1 MGVRAD
7 ILRRGERLHT
17 AQFME
22 SSALTE
28 EVSKP
33 SELTCEFRG
42 KDPMDVRR
50 GDYVEVGGKA
60 FIFTQIPSV
69 EKLSNGEYRYTG
81 HLKDESG
88 YMEDVMFMFLDQD
101 GSQQAIYS
109 TAADFDLTANIEE
122 FLSLVVRNMNRV
134 LTDEWSYEVAD
145 TGIDRNDLRNI
156 TFSMQNCLDALN
168 AICEEYELEWK
179 FEGGVLK
186 VAREFWDTTGVTLKY
201 PVNLL
206 SPVKLTREDDS
217 ETCTRLFVFGGER
230 NIPNNYGHDRL
241 MMSGREEYLT
251 REGSNYV
258 KERCKVFDEIFPRR
272 NSSITGVSVNA
283 RGIHFVMDA
292 NLDFNIND
300 HLTDNTAKISFTSG
314 KLVGYE
320 FEIASYNHT
329 GRMIELKQQTEGDVV
344 IPNDTMKVEPG
355 DRYVLLDIRM
365 PDEYIRNA
373 ELELRERATKYFRDK
388 CDDKMT
394 ASVSVST
401 MWLLETGTNLR
412 PTQSVRLIDEKL
424 GLNRRIRVTKV
435 ITYPFDD
442 SFHRRRTEVTL
453 SDFVAG
459 SRLSDMAGRLSRN
472 ERVMYSRFRSQRD
485 QTTTNTENIDNNTN
499 ALRWRSGADETW
511 L

>member
-7 ILRRGERLHT
+7 ILRRGERLYT

-60 FIFTQIPSV
+60 LIFTQMPSV

-134 LTDEWSYEVAD
+134 LTNGWRYEVAD
-145 TGIDRNDLRNI
+145 TGIDLNDLRNI

-186 VAREFWDTTGVTLKY
+186 VAREFRDITGVTLKY

-230 NIPNNYGHDRL
+230 NIPSDYGHGRL
-241 MMSGREEYLT
+241 MMSGGEEYLT
-251 REGSNYV
+251 RAGSNYV
-258 KERCKVFDEIFPRR
+258 KEKCKVFDEVYPRR
-272 NSSITGVSVNA
+272 NSHITGVSVNA
-283 RGIHFVMDA
+283 RGIHFVMDS

-300 HLTDNTAKISFTSG
+300 RLTDNTAKIAFTSG

-344 IPNDTMKVEPG
+344 IPNDSMKAEPG

-373 ELELRERATKYFRDK
+373 ELELREKAMEYFRDK

-401 MWLLETGTNLR
+401 MWLLETCVSLR
-412 PTQSVRLIDEKL
+412 PTQFVRLFDYDLEL
-424 GLNRRIRVTKV
+424 DRRIRVTKV

-442 SFHRRRTEVTL
+442 TFHRRRTEVTL

-459 SRLSDMAGRLSRN
+459 SKLSDMAGRLSRN

-499 ALRWRSGADETW
+499 ALRWRSGADEA
-511 L
+511 

>member
-7 ILRRGERLHT
+7 ILRRGERLYT

-60 FIFTQIPSV
+60 LIFTQMPSV

-134 LTDEWSYEVAD
+134 LTNGWRYEVAD
-145 TGIDRNDLRNI
+145 TGIDLNDLRNI

-186 VAREFWDTTGVTLKY
+186 VAREFRDITGVTLKY

-230 NIPNNYGHDRL
+230 NIPSDYGHGRL
-241 MMSGREEYLT
+241 MMSGGEEYLT
-251 REGSNYV
+251 RAGSNYV
-258 KERCKVFDEIFPRR
+258 KEKCKVFDEVYPRR
-272 NSSITGVSVNA
+272 NSHITGVSVNA
-283 RGIHFVMDA
+283 RGIHFVMDS

-300 HLTDNTAKISFTSG
+300 RLTDNTAKIAFTSG

-329 GRMIELKQQTEGDVV
+329 GRMIELKQQPEGDVV
-344 IPNDTMKVEPG
+344 IPNDSMKAEPG

-373 ELELRERATKYFRDK
+373 ELELREKAMEYFRDK

-401 MWLLETGTNLR
+401 MWLLETCVSLR
-412 PTQSVRLIDEKL
+412 PTQFVRLFDYDLEL
-424 GLNRRIRVTKV
+424 DRRIRVTKV

-442 SFHRRRTEVTL
+442 TFHRRRTEVTL

-459 SRLSDMAGRLSRN
+459 SKLSDMAGRLSRN

-499 ALRWRSGADETW
+499 ALRWRSGADEA
-511 L
+511 

>member
-7 ILRRGERLHT
+7 ILRRGERLYT
-17 AQFME
+17 AHFIE

-60 FIFTQIPSV
+60 LIFTQMPSV
-69 EKLSNGEYRYTG
+69 EKVSDGEYRYTG

-134 LTDEWSYEVAD
+134 LTDGWSYEVAD
-145 TGIDRNDLRNI
+145 TGIDLNDLRNI
-156 TFSMQNCLDALN
+156 TFSKQNCLDALN

-186 VAREFWDTTGVTLKY
+186 VAREFRDITGITLMY

-230 NIPNNYGHDRL
+230 NIPSDYGHDRL
-241 MMSGREEYLT
+241 MMSGGEEYLT
-251 REGSNYV
+251 RAGSNYV
-258 KERCKVFDEIFPRR
+258 KERCKVFDEVYPRR
-272 NSSITGVSVNA
+272 NSHITGVSVNA

-300 HLTDNTAKISFTSG
+300 RLTDNTAKIAFTSG

-344 IPNDTMKVEPG
+344 IPNDSMKAEPG

-373 ELELRERATKYFRDK
+373 ELELREKAMEYFRDK

-401 MWLLETGTNLR
+401 MWLLETGVSLR
-412 PTQSVRLIDEKL
+412 PAQSVRLFDYDLEL
-424 GLNRRIRVTKV
+424 DRRIRVTKV

-442 SFHRRRTEVTL
+442 TFHRRRTEVTL

-459 SRLSDMAGRLSRN
+459 SKLSDMAGRLSRN

-485 QTTTNTENIDNNTN
+485 QTTTNTENIDINTN
-499 ALRWRSGADETW
+499 ALRWRSGADEA
-511 L
+511 

>member
-1 MGVRAD
+1 MY
-7 ILRRGERLHT
+7 T

-33 SELTCEFRG
+33 SELACEFRG

-60 FIFTQIPSV
+60 FIFTQMPSV

-81 HLKDESG
+81 HMKDESG

-109 TAADFDLTANIEE
+109 TATDFDLTANIEE
-122 FLSLVVRNMNRV
+122 FLSLIVRNMNRV
-134 LTDEWSYEVAD
+134 LTDGWSYAVAD
-145 TGIDRNDLRNI
+145 TGIDLNDLRNI
-156 TFSMQNCLDALN
+156 AFSQQTCLEALN
-168 AICEEYELEWK
+168 AICEEYELEWRLDN
-179 FEGGVLK
+179 GVLK
-186 VAREFWDTTGVTLKY
+186 VSREFRNVTGVTLRY

-206 SPVKLTREDDS
+206 SPVKLSREDDS

-230 NIPNNYGHDRL
+230 NIPSDYGHDRL
-241 MMSGREEYLT
+241 MMSGGEEYLT
-251 REGSNYV
+251 RAGSGYV
-258 KERCKVFDEIFPRR
+258 KERCKVFDEVYPRR
-272 NSSITGVSVNA
+272 NSHITGVSVNA
-283 RGIHFVMDA
+283 RGIYFVMDA

-300 HLTDNTAKISFTSG
+300 RLTDNTAKIAFTSG

-320 FEIASYNHT
+320 FEIASYNT

-344 IPNDTMKVEPG
+344 IPNESMKAEPG

-373 ELELRERATKYFRDK
+373 ELELREKAMEYFRDK

-401 MWLLETGTNLR
+401 MWLLETGMSLR
-412 PTQSVRLIDEKL
+412 PAQSVRLFDYDLEL
-424 GLNRRIRVTKV
+424 DRRIRVTKV

-442 SFHRRRTEVTL
+442 TFHRRRTEVTL

-485 QTTTNTENIDNNTN
+485 QTTTNTEGIDLNTN
-499 ALRWRSGADETW
+499 SIRWHSGADDE
-511 L
+511 